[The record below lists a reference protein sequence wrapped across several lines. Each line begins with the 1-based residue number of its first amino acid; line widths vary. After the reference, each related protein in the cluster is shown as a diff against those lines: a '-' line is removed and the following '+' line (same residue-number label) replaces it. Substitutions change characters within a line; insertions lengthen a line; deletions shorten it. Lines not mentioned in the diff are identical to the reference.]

1 MVTWA
6 DSPEGPW
13 SKPVDLKVGGI
24 DPEHV
29 VDEKGNRYLLLSAG
43 DLHPLSADGLYP
55 LQVSLKSSI
64 KVGRYLKNGI

>member
-1 MVTWA
+1 MKKEKKRIWLHGP

-29 VDEKGNRYLLLSAG
+29 VDEKVTDIYYSAQAIYT
-43 DLHPLSADGLYP
+43 H
-55 LQVSLKSSI
+55 
-64 KVGRYLKNGI
+64 